1 MARRT
6 TAARRYADA
15 AFQMAKEERSLDRWE
30 RELGVLRDLLNDPQL
45 RAVADHPAIAYA
57 AKERILRAAAG
68 TDIAREPVELVL
80 LMIRRGRPRSIT
92 AMVDGFDDLLRR
104 ERGISKAEIRSAL
117 RLGDEEREAI
127 VARLRELTGTKIET
141 SEHVDESLIG
151 GVAVRIGDTLY
162 DASVRSR
169 LERLRARLTVA

>member
-15 AFQMAKEERSLDRWE
+15 AFQMAKEERTLDRWE

-80 LMIRRGRPRSIT
+80 LMIRRGRPRSIIRCITSCPLYPQGAT
-92 AMVDGFDDLLRR
+92 ASMRSSAPGLPSSQPQ
-104 ERGISKAEIRSAL
+104 ISITCSNIA
-117 RLGDEEREAI
+117 
-127 VARLRELTGTKIET
+127 T
-141 SEHVDESLIG
+141 
-151 GVAVRIGDTLY
+151 
-162 DASVRSR
+162 
-169 LERLRARLTVA
+169 

>member
-1 MARRT
+1 MG
-6 TAARRYADA
+6 
-15 AFQMAKEERSLDRWE
+15 KEERALDRWE
-30 RELGVLRDLLNDPQL
+30 RELRLLRDLLREPQL

-57 AKERILRAAAG
+57 SKERILRAAAG
-68 TDIAREPVELVL
+68 TDIAREPLELVL
-80 LMIRRGRPRSIT
+80 LMIRRGRPRGID
-92 AMVDGFDDLLRR
+92 AMVDRFDELLRR

-117 RLGDEEREAI
+117 RLEDEERDAI

-141 SEHVDESLIG
+141 SEQVDESLIG

>member
-30 RELGVLRDLLNDPQL
+30 RELGVLRELLNDPQL

-57 AKERILRAAAG
+57 AKERILRAAAS
-68 TDIAREPVELVL
+68 TDIAREPLELVL

-92 AMVDGFDDLLRR
+92 AMVDRFDDLLRR

-141 SEHVDESLIG
+141 SEQVDESLIG

-162 DASVRSR
+162 DASIRSR

>member
-1 MARRT
+1 
-6 TAARRYADA
+6 
-15 AFQMAKEERSLDRWE
+15 MAKEERSLDRWE
-30 RELGVLRDLLNDPQL
+30 RELSLLRDLLREAQL
-45 RAVADHPAIAYA
+45 RAVADHPAIPYA

-68 TDIAREPVELVL
+68 ADIAREPLELVL
-80 LMIRRGRPRSIT
+80 LMIRRGRPRAIE
-92 AMVDGFDDLLRR
+92 AMVDRFEELLRR

-117 RLGDEEREAI
+117 RLEDEEREAI

-141 SEHVDESLIG
+141 SEQVDLSLIG
-151 GVAVRIGDTLY
+151 GVSVRIGDTLY